1 MKKLISILLLS
12 VLLLTG
18 CTSENPEENVAVEET
33 TEVQKIGVLQLMDH
47 TSLNLIYDSFY
58 QQITELGYT
67 DDQIVFLNANG
78 DMVNIESAVNQLKA
92 DEEVS
97 IAVAITTPCAQ
108 YAVALTDQMPV
119 VFSAVTDPVAA
130 ELVTSLTTTDKNITG
145 TSDALQIGLIMDL
158 ALEFNPDAKTV
169 GYIYNP
175 GEANSVSNFEKL
187 KEYCDEKGL
196 EIEDATI
203 STSADLQT
211 ATSVIA
217 SKVDFI
223 FVANDNTV
231 AEAMQVVANEAIK
244 AGIQVYTGADSMV
257 MDGGFATVGI
267 DYSELGIETANMV
280 DAILNGTSVSD
291 IPVKVF
297 DTDLFIY
304 VNTDT
309 AEALGVEIPESILN
323 NEKYIQITNK

>member
-18 CTSENPEENVAVEET
+18 CSNGAESTTETSEPTEEIT
-33 TEVQKIGVLQLMDH
+33 KTIGVLQLMDH

-58 QQITELGYT
+58 QQITKLGYT

-78 DMVNIESAVNQLKA
+78 DMVNIENAVNQLKA
-92 DEEVS
+92 DQVD

-108 YAVALTDQMPV
+108 YAVALTENTPV

-130 ELVTSLTTTDKNITG
+130 ELVTSLTQTDKNITG
-145 TSDALQIGLIMDL
+145 TSDVLQINLIMDL

-175 GEANSVSNFEKL
+175 GEINSVSNFEKL
-187 KEYCDEKGL
+187 KEYCAENGL

-244 AGIQVYTGADSMV
+244 AGIQVFTGADSMV

-267 DYSELGIETANMV
+267 DYADLGIETANMV
-280 DAILNGTSVSD
+280 DAILNGTPVSD

-309 AEALGVEIPESILN
+309 AAALGVEIPESILN
-323 NEKYIQITNK
+323 NEKYIAISNK

>member
-18 CTSENPEENVAVEET
+18 CSNEAEITTEITEPTIET
-33 TEVQKIGVLQLMDH
+33 TKTIGVLQLMDH

-58 QQITELGYT
+58 EQITKLGYT

-78 DMVNIESAVNQLKA
+78 DMVNIENAVNQLKA
-92 DEEVS
+92 DQVD

-108 YAVALTDQMPV
+108 YAVALTETTPV

-130 ELVTSLTTTDKNITG
+130 ELVTSLTQTDKNITG
-145 TSDALQIGLIMDL
+145 TSDVLQIDLIMDL

-175 GEANSVSNFEKL
+175 GEVNSVSNFEKL
-187 KEYCDEKGL
+187 KEYCVENGL

-267 DYSELGIETANMV
+267 DYADLGIETANMV
-280 DAILNGTSVSD
+280 DAILNGTAVSD

-309 AEALGVEIPESILN
+309 AAALGVEIPESILN
-323 NEKYIQITNK
+323 NEKYIAISNK